1 MVGVYGERPRQ
12 RFTLRASDAWPDW
25 EIPVT
30 RADVRDRTCEDVTM
44 PKIIGGS
51 LHEHREQTRQKLFA
65 ALSALMA
72 DQGFDAITLAEIAAA
87 AGVGRT
93 AVYNHFPDKESL
105 LLGFI
110 THETEQYAATLQ
122 RSLDDIDDPTEQLQT
137 YVRQQAALT
146 RVYHLAPG
154 PELRSVLSRGT
165 QQRVR
170 EHVVVVEQILRRIL
184 ALGIDSGAFPDQ
196 DLDVTVPLI
205 NACLSGRGVPSE
217 GPERERAIQQTEQF
231 VLRAVGALAPVPA

>member
-1 MVGVYGERPRQ
+1 
-12 RFTLRASDAWPDW
+12 
-25 EIPVT
+25 
-30 RADVRDRTCEDVTM
+30 M

-65 ALSALMA
+65 ALSTLMA
-72 DQGFDAITLAEIAAA
+72 DQGFDAITLAEIASA

-122 RSLDDIDDPTEQLQT
+122 RALDDIEDPTDQLRT

-146 RVYHLAPG
+146 KVYHLAPG

-170 EHVVVVEQILRRIL
+170 EHVMVVEQILRGIL
-184 ALGIDSGAFPDQ
+184 AAGIESGAFPAQ

-205 NACLSGRGVPSE
+205 NACLSGRGVPAE
-217 GPERERAIQQTEQF
+217 GPERDRAIAQTEAF
-231 VLRAVGALAPVPA
+231 VLRAVGAAAAAPAPVPA